1 MKNLDEIIKKN
12 REALNTG
19 EPSAKHFDNFQEKL
33 SKYHQERESWI
44 SRYGLALRI
53 AAGVLIFVTIG
64 ILYYSDPVEVL
75 KQTIS
80 QQVRNSGIPQEI
92 QEAMQYYNVITDKR
106 LGQINQY
113 AVSTD
118 EAGKIREMA
127 LKELKVL
134 DENKSDLENDL
145 AENPSNERIMN
156 ALVLNRKKQAEILN
170 RIINTLQK
178 TQQ

>member
-1 MKNLDEIIKKN
+1 MKNLDEIIRNNK
-12 REALNTG
+12 EALSTR
-19 EPSAKHFDNFQEKL
+19 EPSAEHFDNFKEKL
-33 SKYHQERESWI
+33 SKYQQEREGWF

-53 AAGVLIFVTIG
+53 AAGVLIFISIG
-64 ILYYSDPVEVL
+64 ILYYSNPVDRL
-75 KQTIS
+75 QQALS
-80 QQVRNSGIPQEI
+80 QQIENSGIPQEL
-92 QEAMQYYNVITDKR
+92 QEAMQYYNIITDKR

-113 AVSTD
+113 AASTD

-145 AENPSNERIMN
+145 AENPSNERILN
-156 ALVLNRKKQAEILN
+156 ALVINSKKQAEILN